1 VETGKAKRDQKI
13 DAILSSTIQLLAE
26 RGYADTSIADIA
38 NHAKV
43 YKSLLHYYFKDKED
57 LVSKALASR
66 SNIMIQPAK
75 EALSSVKSADEL
87 VDGTVFFFKRDMEQ
101 NPDFFGLI
109 FETWCT
115 GRRSK
120 RIKQEFNA
128 GVNQRVTDIKEVL
141 EDAAKH
147 HLIRIQDS
155 DELEGLARIIL
166 ALYHGIALQ
175 LIHNPEMSSNQKMWN
190 KLKKMLLAGL
200 S

>member
-1 VETGKAKRDQKI
+1 MQKAKREKKI

-26 RGYADTSIADIA
+26 KGYADTNIADIA

-66 SNIMIQPAK
+66 SNTMIQPAK
-75 EALSSVKSADEL
+75 DGLSAVNSIDEL
-87 VDGTVFFFKRDMEQ
+87 VDGAIFFFKRDMEQ

-109 FETWCT
+109 FETWCSA
-115 GRRSK
+115 RRSK

-128 GVNQRVTDIKEVL
+128 GISHRITDIKEVL
-141 EDAAKH
+141 DGAAKQEI
-147 HLIRIQDS
+147 IRIQDPV
-155 DELEGLARIIL
+155 ELEALARIII

-175 LIHNPEMSSNQKMWN
+175 VIHNPDINKNWKMWSR
-190 KLKKMLLAGL
+190 LKKMLMAGL

>member
-1 VETGKAKRDQKI
+1 MQKTKRDQKI

-26 RGYADTSIADIA
+26 KGYADTSIVDIA

-57 LVSKALASR
+57 LVSKALALR
-66 SNIMIQPAK
+66 SNTMIQPAK
-75 EALSSVKSADEL
+75 EALSAVKSIDEL
-87 VDGTVFFFKRDMEQ
+87 VDGAISFFKRDMEQ

-115 GRRSK
+115 ARRSK
-120 RIKQEFNA
+120 RIKEEFNA
-128 GVNQRVTDIKEVL
+128 GINERTADIKEVL
-141 EDAAKH
+141 EGAAKQQ
-147 HLIRIQDS
+147 LIGIQDPA
-155 DELEGLARIIL
+155 ELEGLAHIIL

-175 LIHNPEMSSNQKMWN
+175 LIHNPDIGSNQRMWD
-190 KLKKMLLAGL
+190 KLKKMLVAGL

>member
-1 VETGKAKRDQKI
+1 MGTGKAKRDQKI

-66 SNIMIQPAK
+66 SNTIIQPAK

-87 VDGTVFFFKRDMEQ
+87 VDGAVSFFRRDIEQ

-120 RIKQEFNA
+120 RIKEEFNA
-128 GVNQRVTDIKEVL
+128 GINQRVADIKEVL
-141 EDAAKH
+141 EGVAKQR
-147 HLIRIQDS
+147 LIRIQNPE
-155 DELEGLARIIL
+155 ELEAVARIIL

-175 LIHNPEMSSNQKMWN
+175 LIHNPEISSNPKIWKN
-190 KLKKMLLAGL
+190 LRKMLLAGV

>member
-1 VETGKAKRDQKI
+1 MQKTKRDQKI

-26 RGYADTSIADIA
+26 KGYADTSIVDIA

-57 LVSKALASR
+57 LVSKALALR
-66 SNIMIQPAK
+66 SNTMIQPAM
-75 EALSSVKSADEL
+75 EALSTVKSIDEL
-87 VDGTVFFFKRDMEQ
+87 VDGAISFFKRDMEQ

-115 GRRSK
+115 ARRSK
-120 RIKQEFNA
+120 RIKEEFNV
-128 GVNQRVTDIKEVL
+128 GINQRTADIKEVL
-141 EDAAKH
+141 EGAAKQQ
-147 HLIRIQDS
+147 LIGLQDPA
-155 DELEGLARIIL
+155 ELEGLAHIIL

-175 LIHNPEMSSNQKMWN
+175 LIHNPDIGSNQRMWDRLR
-190 KLKKMLLAGL
+190 KILIAGL

>member
-1 VETGKAKRDQKI
+1 METGKAKRDQKI
-13 DAILSSTIQLLAE
+13 DAILSSTIKLLAE

-38 NHAKV
+38 NDAKV

-57 LVSKALASR
+57 LVSRALALR
-66 SNIMIQPAK
+66 SNRMIQPAK
-75 EALSSVKSADEL
+75 EALSAVKSVDEL
-87 VDGTVFFFKRDMEQ
+87 VDGAVFFFRRDIEQ

-120 RIKQEFNA
+120 RIKEEFNA
-128 GVNQRVTDIKEVL
+128 GINHRVADIKVVL
-141 EDAAKH
+141 EGAAKQR
-147 HLIRIQDS
+147 LIRIQDPE
-155 DELEGLARIIL
+155 ELEGIACIIL

-175 LIHNPEMSSNQKMWN
+175 LIHNPGISSNPKIWEN
-190 KLKKMLLAGL
+190 LKKMLLAGL

>member
-1 VETGKAKRDQKI
+1 MQKEKRDQKI

-26 RGYADTSIADIA
+26 KGYAHTSIADIA
-38 NHAKV
+38 SHAKL

-66 SNIMIQPAK
+66 SNTMIQPAK
-75 EALSSVKSADEL
+75 EALSAVKSIDEL
-87 VDGTVFFFKRDMEQ
+87 VDGAISIFKRDMEQ

-115 GRRSK
+115 ARRSK
-120 RIKQEFNA
+120 RINEEFNV
-128 GVNQRVTDIKEVL
+128 GINQRTADIKEVL
-141 EDAAKH
+141 EGAAKQR
-147 HLIRIQDS
+147 LISVQDPV
-155 DELEGLARIIL
+155 ELEGLARIIL

-175 LIHNPEMSSNQKMWN
+175 LIHNPDIGSNQRMWDR
-190 KLKKMLLAGL
+190 LRKMLMAGL

>member
-1 VETGKAKRDQKI
+1 MQKTKRDQKI

-26 RGYADTSIADIA
+26 KGYADTSIVDIA

-57 LVSKALASR
+57 LVSKALALR
-66 SNIMIQPAK
+66 SNTMIQPAK
-75 EALSSVKSADEL
+75 EALSTVKSIDEL
-87 VDGTVFFFKRDMEQ
+87 VDGAISFFKRDMEQ

-115 GRRSK
+115 ARRSK
-120 RIKQEFNA
+120 RIKEEFNV
-128 GVNQRVTDIKEVL
+128 GINQRTADIKEVL
-141 EDAAKH
+141 EGAAKQQ
-147 HLIRIQDS
+147 LIGIQDPA
-155 DELEGLARIIL
+155 ELEGLAHIIL

-175 LIHNPEMSSNQKMWN
+175 LIHNPDIGNNQRMWDRLR
-190 KLKKMLLAGL
+190 KILIAGL

>member
-1 VETGKAKRDQKI
+1 MQKTKRDQKI

-26 RGYADTSIADIA
+26 KGYADTSIVDIA

-57 LVSKALASR
+57 LVSKALALR
-66 SNIMIQPAK
+66 SNTMIQPAK
-75 EALSSVKSADEL
+75 EALSTVKSIDEL
-87 VDGTVFFFKRDMEQ
+87 VDGAISFFKRDMEQ

-115 GRRSK
+115 ARRSK
-120 RIKQEFNA
+120 RIKEEFNV
-128 GVNQRVTDIKEVL
+128 GINQRTADIKEVL
-141 EDAAKH
+141 EGAAKQQ
-147 HLIRIQDS
+147 LIGIQDPA
-155 DELEGLARIIL
+155 ELEGLAHIIL

-175 LIHNPEMSSNQKMWN
+175 LIHNPDIGSNQRMWDRLR
-190 KLKKMLLAGL
+190 KILIAGL

>member
-1 VETGKAKRDQKI
+1 MQKAKRDQKI

-26 RGYADTSIADIA
+26 KGYADTSIADIA
-38 NHAKV
+38 SHAKV

-66 SNIMIQPAK
+66 SNTMIQPAK
-75 EALSSVKSADEL
+75 EALSAVKSIEEL
-87 VDGTVFFFKRDMEQ
+87 IDGAIFFFKRDIEQ

-115 GRRSK
+115 ARRSK
-120 RIKQEFNA
+120 LIKEEFNA
-128 GVNQRVTDIKEVL
+128 GISQRIADIKEVL
-141 EDAAKH
+141 EGDAKQR
-147 HLIRIQDS
+147 LISIQDPI
-155 DELEGLARIIL
+155 ELEGLARIIL

-175 LIHNPEMSSNQKMWN
+175 LIHNPDKGSNQRMWDR
-190 KLKKMLLAGL
+190 LRKMLMAGL

>member
-87 VDGTVFFFKRDMEQ
+87 VDGAVFFFKRDMEQ

>member
-1 VETGKAKRDQKI
+1 METGKAKRDQKI
-13 DAILSSTIQLLAE
+13 DAILSSTIQLIAE

-66 SNIMIQPAK
+66 SNIMIRPAK
-75 EALSSVKSADEL
+75 EALSSVKSADDL
-87 VDGTVFFFKRDMEQ
+87 VNGAVFFFKSDMEQ

-147 HLIRIQDS
+147 HLIRMQDS

>member
-1 VETGKAKRDQKI
+1 MGTGKAKRDQKI

-43 YKSLLHYYFKDKED
+43 YKSLLHYYFKDKEE

-66 SNIMIQPAK
+66 SNTIIQPAK

-87 VDGTVFFFKRDMEQ
+87 VDGAVSFFRRDIEQ

-120 RIKQEFNA
+120 RIKEEFNA
-128 GVNQRVTDIKEVL
+128 GINQRVADIKEVL
-141 EDAAKH
+141 EGIAKQR
-147 HLIRIQDS
+147 LIRMQDPE
-155 DELEGLARIIL
+155 ELEAVARIIL

-175 LIHNPEMSSNQKMWN
+175 LIHNPEISSNPKIWKN
-190 KLKKMLLAGL
+190 LRKMLLAGV